1 MYLKCYKSET
11 CINDLLLHMMESGER
26 MTKESPVANY
36 EMIGRLFIVYGV
48 VCKTAGEMY
57 ELEKESRRTFFD
69 LMKSDY
75 VRHIAV
81 FDAQRTAL
89 RKVLG
94 SVPLFRDRDYQKYP
108 QVTVEDIPSVREEF
122 MALEQLP
129 FCGYGKVNTVYFDA
143 TALAYKMF
151 DMIFLGLEGIIK
163 FLQGMYDHQQMLP
176 VNPGMCVQRWQW
188 MLEDYC
194 KKEWV
199 DDKQLFQKRLD
210 DHISQHGCNKES
222 LTLFLN
228 QFDNDATNQMVDGL
242 VATLNRHYLDQEDH
256 VSFVFENRDKLTRE
270 QMVRHLQ
277 FIHCRKLLEQE
288 IELCDLRQ
296 PALGAYADLFTSRA
310 AQGMAELLS
319 PIIARHVDFRHNYH
333 YAAWA
338 IVMREK
344 GLVYADRRN
353 GSPMATFINKT
364 FGEQIDKTSLNR
376 YLNKDGDFEKI
387 KEQYDV
393 ILAIVNQA
401 LGREPKKD
409 YFRSEGLE
417 FFERVAILRK
427 AIQR

>member
-1 MYLKCYKSET
+1 MD
-11 CINDLLLHMMESGER
+11 INYCKRDGCVTDLLLHALKYGER
-26 MTKESPVANY
+26 MTKEPPYSFY
-36 EMIGRLFIVYGV
+36 EMEGRLMTLFGV
-48 VCKTAGEMY
+48 ICSAAGELY
-57 ELEKESRRTFFD
+57 YYEKEARRTLLVLHEFD
-69 LMKSDY
+69 YHRDITKFKSLY
-75 VRHIAV
+75 EAV
-81 FDAQRTAL
+81 KDL
-89 RKVLG
+89 LG
-94 SVPLFRDRDYQKYP
+94 AIPLFQNRDYLKYP
-108 QVTVEDIPSVREEF
+108 QVTFDEILQVKEELQ
-122 MALEQLP
+122 ALEELP
-129 FCGYGKVNTVYFDA
+129 FCGSGMKAPDLDLID
-143 TALAYKMF
+143 LAYKMY
-151 DMIFLGLEGIIK
+151 DMIFLGLEGIVK
-163 FLQGMYDHQQMLP
+163 LLQSLFDDHQMLMT
-176 VNPGMCVQRWQW
+176 NPDMRVRRWQQ
-188 MLEDYC
+188 MMKDYQE
-194 KKEWV
+194 KEWKN
-199 DDKQLFQKRLD
+199 DKQHFLKRLDEYTRQQGDEKASLTTFLKRLD
-210 DHISQHGCNKES
+210 DEASNLMC
-222 LTLFLN
+222 
-228 QFDNDATNQMVDGL
+228 DGI

-256 VSFVFENRDKLTRE
+256 VTFVFEHRDILTRE

-344 GLVYADRRN
+344 GLVYTDRRN

-376 YLNKDGDFEKI
+376 YLNKEGDFDKI
-387 KEQYDV
+387 KGQYDV